1 METRIRTVFAA
12 LAAGGVLIGVT
23 ACDRKSEA
31 AGATQ
36 DTSEVVARFDGE
48 PITLND
54 LQTEDPNAGSPSAYQ
69 AALAN
74 ILDRKLLARAAAAAA
89 TAGDLELAYEQEKAG
104 EIALANA
111 RGRQLVKDAPSPSAT
126 DIDRF
131 IREHPEAFSNRRFL
145 IVDQI
150 EVRGAKGQLEGLP
163 VANSLDVLAG
173 QLDTAKI
180 PYQRTLGVIDTAN
193 AQPNV
198 VQRLTSTPSGSLFT
212 IGDAQLTIVGQ
223 VSDVRTIP
231 FTNAFARQV
240 AANLIKSQG
249 LREAVRKDLQTL
261 RAEAVDEIEYV
272 AGYARPARSSPTAPS
287 QN

>member
-1 METRIRTVFAA
+1 MEFRMRTLVVA
-12 LAAGGVLIGVT
+12 LAASGVLVGLT

-31 AGATQ
+31 AGASQ

-69 AALAN
+69 VALAN
-74 ILDRKLLARAAAAAA
+74 ILDRKILARAAAAAA
-89 TAGDLELAYEQEKAG
+89 AGDLELVYEQEKAG

-111 RGRQLVKDAPSPSAT
+111 RGRQLVKGAAAPTAM
-126 DIDRF
+126 DIDRY

-173 QLDTAKI
+173 QLDMAKI
-180 PYQRTLGVIDTAN
+180 PYQRTVGVIDTAN
-193 AQPNV
+193 AQPSV
-198 VQRLTSTPSGSLFT
+198 VQRLMSTPSGSLFT
-212 IGDAQLTIVGQ
+212 IGDTQLTIVGQ
-223 VSDVRTIP
+223 VTDVRTVP

-249 LREAVRKDLQTL
+249 MREAVRKDLQTL
-261 RAEAVDEIEYV
+261 RAEAVDDVEYL
-272 AGYARPARSSPTAPS
+272 AGYARPVKAKAAS
-287 QN
+287 QD